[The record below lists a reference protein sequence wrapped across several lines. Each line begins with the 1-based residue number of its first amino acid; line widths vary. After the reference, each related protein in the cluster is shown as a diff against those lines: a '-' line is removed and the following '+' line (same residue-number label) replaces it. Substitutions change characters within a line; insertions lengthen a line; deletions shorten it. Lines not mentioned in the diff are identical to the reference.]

1 MSRSTAN
8 MKRRRKKTRSKQQAV
23 IHAAHR
29 SAMITGQNKTVQATT
44 FVPSMEQQP
53 TRSAIKASLPP
64 LTSSPAKREKINDWK
79 PVFQQYITR
88 CNQAETEQHSHR
100 VSEFTLDQLHN
111 QRLNERLA
119 RSRERD
125 LYRGAHVAGSET
137 KAEILSV
144 NELEQE
150 VVLNA
155 KLYIKRKIA
164 QDDQYYF
171 EERIDQERIWLAKEK
186 NGWKITRVEPN
197 TPERKPRYAS
207 TTVDWGSFSEVEEED
222 EPIISKPY
230 LNPDLISH
238 FRNTSNM
245 TRYRREQAV
254 AYADAWW
261 NKPNSQY
268 EEFEANCTN
277 YVSQCLFAGEAPMLY
292 TNRRDSGW
300 WYKGRQ
306 QKGKEWWSYSWAVSR
321 SLTAFLSRARSKGL
335 RAVEVER
342 ADQLELGDVIV
353 YDWNGNNTFQ
363 HSTIV
368 TAFDSKGQPLVNANT
383 VASRHRYWDY
393 QDSYAWTPST
403 RYRFFHIHDY
413 L

>member
-1 MSRSTAN
+1 MSRSTAH
-8 MKRRRKKTRSKQQAV
+8 MRRRRKKTKSKQQAV
-23 IHAAHR
+23 IHAAQR
-29 SAMITGQNKTVQATT
+29 STMMTGQSKHVQASS
-44 FVPSMEQQP
+44 FAQSMDQQP
-53 TRSAIKASLPP
+53 ARTSTIKASLPP
-64 LTSSPAKREKINDWK
+64 LSNKVKREKLTDWK
-79 PVFQQYITR
+79 PLFQQYITR
-88 CNQAETEQHSHR
+88 YNQAETEQHSHR
-100 VSEFTLDQLHN
+100 LSEFSQDQLHN
-111 QRLNERLA
+111 ERLSE
-119 RSRERD
+119 RLSRLRERD
-125 LYRGAHVAGSET
+125 LYRGVHVAGSEM

-144 NELEQE
+144 NELEHE
-150 VVLNA
+150 VILNV
-155 KLYIKRKIA
+155 KLHLKRKIS
-164 QDDQYYF
+164 QNDQHYF
-171 EERIDQERIWLAKEK
+171 EERIDQERIWLTKDDG
-186 NGWKITRVEPN
+186 GWQMTRIEPI

-207 TTVDWGSFSEVEEED
+207 TAIDWVSQSEIEED
-222 EPIISKPY
+222 DEPLISKPY
-230 LNPDLISH
+230 LNPELISN

-245 TRYRREQAV
+245 KRYRREQAV

-277 YVSQCLFAGEAPMLY
+277 YVSQCLFAGEAPMHY

-321 SLTAFLSRARSKGL
+321 SLTAFLSRARGKGL

-342 ADQLELGDVIV
+342 ADQLELGDIIV
-353 YDWNGNNTFQ
+353 YDWNGNHTFQ

-393 QDSYAWTPST
+393 QDSYAWTPNT
-403 RYRFFHIHDY
+403 RYRFFHISDY